1 MLTQSNVGYPHSRSD
16 IIGNDY
22 IEGAPGPIVEILS
35 PSNWPYDRKQKFQ
48 AYREAGVSEYWI
60 TDHRAKT
67 IEVFVLEAGT
77 YALTGQY
84 GSGEAARSTV
94 LTGFEVKVDEIFAG

>member
-1 MLTQSNVGYPHSRSD
+1 
-16 IIGNDY
+16 
-22 IEGAPGPIVEILS
+22 
-35 PSNWPYDRKQKFQ
+35 
-48 AYREAGVSEYWI
+48 
-60 TDHRAKT
+60 
-67 IEVFVLEAGT
+67 VFVLESGT